1 MKKEKQL
8 EHLLS
13 KLPPN
18 NYELECNVLGVLML
32 DKNCIDFIKDII
44 EDYFYSD
51 RNKIIFN
58 AIKQLHDKYHGID
71 ILSVT
76 NLLQQNNLLDKVDGA
91 YGVVKLTNDVISG
104 AHIGTWINYLQ
115 TYYLQR
121 KAIELGNEFS
131 HLAYH
136 TDNVNELFNTVTSKI
151 IKAQEQVYKANDKT
165 LTYYL
170 MQNAQE
176 RDRVRSIGYLG
187 IDTGFVSLNR
197 VISGWVNPDLIIV
210 AARPGQGKTAFM
222 INTIYHLIKKQIP
235 VGVFS
240 LEMSGEQLVN
250 RLLSIESGVIHSNIR
265 NANLNEA
272 EESAIVNAENR
283 LATYPLYIDDFPS
296 LNIRE
301 LRSKAAIMKK
311 KYGIKLLCLDYLQ
324 LMSGIDKKSNREA
337 EISEISRGC
346 KIIAKELDI
355 PVIALSQLSR
365 AVESRADK
373 LPQLSDLRES
383 GGIEQDADNVIF
395 IMRPETYNINEIEIG
410 GQTISSMGMTVIKV
424 AKNRHGSMKTF
435 PLKFI
440 SERMLFEDYKLT
452 EHENTF

>member
-1 MKKEKQL
+1 MKKKQIQT
-8 EHLLS
+8 EQLLT

-18 NYELECNVLGVLML
+18 NYDLECNILGAFMI
-32 DKNCIDFIKDII
+32 DKNIKDAIKDVI

-51 RNKIIFN
+51 RNKIIFS
-58 AIKQLHDKYHGID
+58 AIKYLHDNYKDID
-71 ILSVT
+71 ILTVT
-76 NLLQQNNLLDKVDGA
+76 NHLITNNNIDKVDGPW
-91 YGVVKLTNDVISG
+91 GITKLTNAVISG
-104 AHIGTWINYLQ
+104 AHIQTWISYLQ

-121 KAIELGNEFS
+121 KAIELGNEFQ
-131 HLAYH
+131 HFAYES
-136 TDNVNELFNTVTSKI
+136 DNISELYNSMTTKI
-151 IKAQEQVYKANDKT
+151 IRVQEDVYKSNDKK
-165 LTYYL
+165 LSDYL
-170 MQNAQE
+170 ISNANE
-176 RDRVRSIGYLG
+176 RDRVRSVGHLG
-187 IDTGFVSLNR
+187 IDTGFVSLNK

-222 INTIYHLIKKQIP
+222 INTIYHLIKKEIP

-250 RLLSIESGVIHSNIR
+250 RLLSIESGVDHTRIR
-265 NANLNEA
+265 NAQLTS
-272 EESAIVNAENR
+272 EEEKVICHAENK
-283 LATYPLYIDDFPS
+283 LSTYQLHIDDFPS

-301 LRSKAAIMKK
+301 LRSKASIMKK
-311 KYGIKLLCLDYLQ
+311 KYGIKLLCVDYLQ
-324 LMSGIDKKSNREA
+324 LMNGIDKRGNRES

-365 AVESRADK
+365 AVESRTDK
-373 LPQLSDLRES
+373 IPQLSDLRES

-395 IMRPETYNINEIEIG
+395 LMRPETYNINEIEING
-410 GQTISSMGMTVIKV
+410 ENISSNGLAVIKI

-440 SERMLFEDYKLT
+440 SNKMMFEDYK
-452 EHENTF
+452 TF